1 MKKILVI
8 GSEGQ
13 LGNEIKSLYTQITE
27 AEFTFT
33 TLDTLDVT
41 DNDALIN
48 QIKADSYDYII
59 NCTAYTAVDKAESD
73 QELAD
78 KINHLALK
86 TIGEVSASIGAKVV
100 HVSTDYVFDGT
111 HFKPYNEDEPTSP
124 NSVYGKT
131 KLQGEI
137 ALNNANPESIIIR
150 TSWLYSTHGNNFVKT
165 MLKLGAERDELNV
178 IFDQVGTP
186 TYAADLAKIILH
198 IIKKDITF
206 EIPFQR
212 GVYHYSNEGVCSWYD
227 FTKAI
232 HEIANITCNVKP
244 IESKDYPTAA
254 PRPHYS
260 VLNKTKIKTIYKV
273 DIPYWKDSL
282 KECLS
287 QISQ

>member
-13 LGNEIKSLYTQITE
+13 LGSELKLLHTLFDK

-33 TLDTLDVT
+33 TIESLDVT
-41 DNDALIN
+41 N
-48 QIKADSYDYII
+48 QTELAKQITSDSYSYII
-59 NCTAYTAVDKAESD
+59 NCTAYTAVDNAESD
-73 QELAD
+73 QVLAD
-78 KINHLALK
+78 QINHLALK
-86 TIGEVSASIGAKVV
+86 TIGESSSEIGARVI

-111 HFKPYNEDEPTSP
+111 NYKPYTENDITSP

-131 KLQGEI
+131 KLAGEI
-137 ALNNANPESIIIR
+137 ALMNANKNSIILR
-150 TSWLYSTHGNNFVKT
+150 TSWLYSMFGNNFVKT
-165 MLKLGAERDELNV
+165 MLKLGQERSDLNV

-186 TYAADLAKIILH
+186 TFARDLAKVILH
-198 IIKKDITF
+198 IIEKDINF
-206 EIPFQR
+206 EISFQS
-212 GVYHYSNEGVCSWYD
+212 GIYHYSNEGVCSWFD
-227 FTKAI
+227 FTRTI

-260 VLNKTKIKTIYKV
+260 VLNKSKIKTVYNV

-282 KECLS
+282 KECIAHIN
-287 QISQ
+287 Q